1 MIKVLIVDDDPMVGD
16 INKRYVESVEG
27 YEVLGIAKNG
37 FEALK
42 ILDRKDVGLAIVDI
56 YMPDMDGLT
65 LIREIRKKQIKTD
78 IIIVTAS
85 DDREDID
92 TALKYGAV
100 DYLIKPFKY
109 ERLVDTLNKF
119 KERNN
124 AFNREDSMRQDEID
138 KLIKK
143 KETVKDLPKGLH
155 RKTLEKIWKYIS
167 DNCQKS
173 EFTAESLSEEIEIS
187 SVTVRRYL
195 EYLESTQRINSSIR
209 YGTVGRPKSFYRIF

>member
-42 ILDRKDVGLAIVDI
+42 ILDGKDVGLAIVDI

-78 IIIVTAS
+78 IILVTAS
-85 DDREDID
+85 DDRDDID

-155 RKTLEKIWKYIS
+155 RKTLEKIWTYIL
-167 DNCQKS
+167 DNCQNA
-173 EFTAESLSEEIEIS
+173 EFSAESLSEEIEIS

>member
-16 INKRYVESVEG
+16 INKRYVESVAG
-27 YEVLGIAKNG
+27 YEVVDIVKNG
-37 FEALK
+37 LEALK
-42 ILDRKDVGLAIVDI
+42 ILGRRDVELAIVDI

-78 IIIVTAS
+78 IILVTAS
-85 DDREDID
+85 NDREDID

-109 ERLVDTLNKF
+109 DRLVDTLNRF
-119 KERNN
+119 KERRDSL
-124 AFNREDSMRQDEID
+124 NRGDSMRQEEID

-143 KETVKDLPKGLH
+143 KESVKELPKGLQK
-155 RKTLEKIWKYIS
+155 KTLEKIWAYILE
-167 DNCQKS
+167 NCQDK
-173 EFTAESLSEEIEIS
+173 EFTAESISEEIDIS

-195 EYLESTQRINSSIR
+195 EYMETIQRINSTIR
-209 YGTVGRPKSFYRIF
+209 YGTVGRPKSFYKIV